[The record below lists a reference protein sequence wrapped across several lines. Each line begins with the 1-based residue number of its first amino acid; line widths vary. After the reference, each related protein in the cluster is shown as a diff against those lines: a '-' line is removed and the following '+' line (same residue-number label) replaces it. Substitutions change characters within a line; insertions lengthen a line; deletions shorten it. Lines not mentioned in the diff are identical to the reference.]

1 MRTATSVAALAFA
14 LLQSADAF
22 NAAKSRD
29 FNLLADMGLNP
40 DGSSVETAT
49 AENIARSLSLHIG
62 TTVKD
67 PSLDLTTRAAP
78 EKIAEEYVALK
89 LDQFGKGKDTF
100 NNRFWVAESG
110 YKAGGPVFIYDV
122 GEADAS
128 GSWQFRL
135 QNETSF
141 FKQIVDQ
148 FGGIGIVWEHRYCK
162 FIALSRVRALDI
174 QSNTNR
180 CTDGN
185 STPAPINLD
194 TPAETFKYL
203 TTEQSLADVDQ
214 FAKQFKRKNIN
225 ATLTPDKTPWIFIGG
240 SYPAMRA
247 AFVRDKYPDTIY
259 AGYASSAPVEA
270 SVDQSF
276 YFEPVYRGM
285 NRYGFGNCTQDIKAA
300 IKYIDHTFDTDRSAS
315 AKLKEQFLGKGAASN
330 SHATFADALTTIFYL
345 WQSYGVDG
353 GSGSL
358 RNFCDYIETDP
369 KTNKTAPAEGWAKSK
384 GAKAVVDR
392 WATWKTFTPLVNS
405 YLETE
410 CSGKQNVTGTCD
422 LNKRFTDPSSISWT
436 WQYCT
441 QWGYFQ
447 AANLGANQIVSKFNS
462 LEHQKDIC
470 HRQFPN
476 APRSLLPEWPN
487 TDRTNKV
494 FGGWDI
500 RPSNVYW
507 SGGEF
512 DPWRTLSPLSSEP
525 FAPKVNSFT
534 EAPKCGKETSKKD
547 LFGYTMA
554 DAQHCYDFRTYFPGG
569 AISRKYFTDA
579 LSGWLK
585 CYKPKGGYGHSKR
598 WTA

>member
-1 MRTATSVAALAFA
+1 MLTH
-14 LLQSADAF
+14 
-22 NAAKSRD
+22 
-29 FNLLADMGLNP
+29 
-40 DGSSVETAT
+40 GS
-49 AENIARSLSLHIG
+49 
-62 TTVKD
+62 
-67 PSLDLTTRAAP
+67 
-78 EKIAEEYVALK
+78 
-89 LDQFGKGKDTF
+89 
-100 NNRFWVAESG
+100 
-110 YKAGGPVFIYDV
+110 
-122 GEADAS
+122 
-128 GSWQFRL
+128 
-135 QNETSF
+135 
-141 FKQIVDQ
+141 
-148 FGGIGIVWEHRYCK
+148 
-162 FIALSRVRALDI
+162 
-174 QSNTNR
+174 
-180 CTDGN
+180 DGN

-194 TPAETFKYL
+194 TPPETFKYL
-203 TTEQSLADVDQ
+203 TTEQSLADVVQ

-225 ATLTPDKTPWIFIGG
+225 ATLTPDKTPWIFVGG

-247 AFVRDKYPDTIY
+247 AFMRNMYPDTIY
-259 AGYASSAPVEA
+259 ASYASSAPVEA

-285 NRYGFGNCTQDIKAA
+285 NKYGFGNCTQDIKAA

-330 SHATFADALTTIFYL
+330 AHATFADALTTIFYL

-358 RNFCDYIETDP
+358 RSFCDYIETDP
-369 KTNKTAPAEGWAKSK
+369 KTNTTAPAEGWSKSK
-384 GAKAVVDR
+384 GAKYVVDR

-405 YLETE
+405 YMETE
-410 CSGKQNVTGTCD
+410 CSGKQNVTGTCN
-422 LNKRFTDPSSISWT
+422 LNNRFTDPASISWT

-447 AANLGANQIVSKFNS
+447 SANLGPNQIVSKYNS

-500 RPSNVYW
+500 RPSNTYW

-512 DPWRTLSPLSSEP
+512 DPWRTLSPLSTEP

-534 EAPKCGKETSKKD
+534 DAPKCGATTSKRD

-554 DAQHCYDFRTYFPGG
+554 NAQHCYDFRTYFPGG

>member
-1 MRTATSVAALAFA
+1 MRTTTSVAALAFA
-14 LLQSADAF
+14 LLQGTNAF

-29 FNLLADMGLNP
+29 FNLLADMGINP
-40 DGSSVETAT
+40 DGTSIETAT
-49 AENIARSLSLHIG
+49 AANIARSLHIG
-62 TTVKD
+62 TTVKE
-67 PSLDLTTRAAP
+67 SVVNVATRQAASPYP
-78 EKIAEEYVALK
+78 EKIAEEYVSLK
-89 LDQFGKGKDTF
+89 LDQFGKSKETF

-148 FGGIGIVWEHRYCK
+148 FGGVGIVWEHRFY
-162 FIALSRVRALDI
+162 
-174 QSNTNR
+174 
-180 CTDGN
+180 GN

-194 TPAETFKYL
+194 TPPETFKYL
-203 TTEQSLADVDQ
+203 TTEQSLADVVQ

-225 ATLTPDKTPWIFIGG
+225 ATLTPDKTPWIFVGG

-247 AFVRDKYPDTIY
+247 AFMRNMYPDTIY
-259 AGYASSAPVEA
+259 ASYASSAPVEA

-285 NRYGFGNCTQDIKAA
+285 NKYGFGNCTQDIKAA

-330 SHATFADALTTIFYL
+330 AHATFADALTTIFYL

-358 RNFCDYIETDP
+358 RSFCDYIETDP
-369 KTNKTAPAEGWAKSK
+369 KTNTTAPAEGWSKSK
-384 GAKAVVDR
+384 GAKYVVDR

-405 YLETE
+405 YMETE
-410 CSGKQNVTGTCD
+410 CSGKQNVTGTCN
-422 LNKRFTDPSSISWT
+422 LNNRFTDPASISWT

-447 AANLGANQIVSKFNS
+447 SANLGPNQIVSKYNS

-500 RPSNVYW
+500 RPSNTYW

-512 DPWRTLSPLSSEP
+512 DPWRTLSPLSTEP

-534 EAPKCGKETSKKD
+534 DAPKCGAATSKRD

-554 DAQHCYDFRTYFPGG
+554 NAQHCYDFRTYFPDG

>member
-1 MRTATSVAALAFA
+1 MRTTTSVVALAFA
-14 LLQSADAF
+14 LLQGTNAF

-49 AENIARSLSLHIG
+49 AANIARSLHIG

-67 PSLDLTTRAAP
+67 SVVNVATRQAAAA
-78 EKIAEEYVALK
+78 EKIAEEYVSLK
-89 LDQFGKGKDTF
+89 LDQFGKSKETF

-148 FGGIGIVWEHRYCK
+148 FGGVGIVWEHRFY
-162 FIALSRVRALDI
+162 
-174 QSNTNR
+174 
-180 CTDGN
+180 GN
-185 STPAPINLD
+185 STPAPIDLD

-203 TTEQSLADVDQ
+203 TTEQSLADVVQ
-214 FAKQFKRKNIN
+214 FANQFKRKNIN

-247 AFVRDKYPDTIY
+247 AFIRDKYPETIY

-285 NRYGFGNCTQDIKAA
+285 NKYGFGNCTQDIKAA

-330 SHATFADALTTIFYL
+330 SHATFADALSTIFYL

-369 KTNKTAPAEGWAKSK
+369 KTNTTAPAAGWAKSK
-384 GAKAVVDR
+384 GAKYVVDR
-392 WATWKTFTPLVNS
+392 WASWKTFTPVVNN

-447 AANLGANQIVSKFNS
+447 SANLGPNQIVSKYNS
-462 LEHQKDIC
+462 LQHQHDIC
-470 HRQFPN
+470 HRQFPD
-476 APRSLLPEWPN
+476 APRSLLPDWPN
-487 TDRTNKV
+487 TARTNKV

-525 FAPKVNSFT
+525 FAPKVNAFT
-534 EAPKCGKETSKKD
+534 NAPKCGVETSKRD

-554 DAQHCYDFRTYFPGG
+554 DAQHCYDFRTYFAPG

-579 LSGWLK
+579 LGQWLK
-585 CYKPKGGYGHSKR
+585 CFKPKGGYGHGYSKR